1 MSIATEIT
9 RLQTAKT
16 DLKTAI
22 EGKGVTVPSA
32 TKIDG
37 YADLV
42 DSIETGGGGG
52 DIDAIIDGSITAVE
66 SDATVVEEYK
76 FYNCT
81 HLASVKFNEPVW
93 IKGNAFRGCTALQ
106 TFDAKK
112 AYRIFGNSFTGVL
125 ANLVFANITDEL
137 GTSALSGWLG
147 QKIDLDGS
155 AAFEIKMSTFSNA
168 SNFNVLIIRKNSRII
183 LGNINAFSGTP
194 FTSSGTGGTIYV
206 PRSLLSEYT
215 QATNWSTILGYTNNQ
230 ILPIEGSIYE
240 TQYADGT
247 PISA

>member
-1 MSIATEIT
+1 MSIATDLT
-9 RLQTAKT
+9 RLQTAKA

-32 TKIDG
+32 TLLDG

-42 DSIETGGGGG
+42 ESIPSGGGGG
-52 DIDAIIDGSITAVE
+52 DIDAIIDGSITSFE

-81 HLASVKFNEPVW
+81 HLASAKFNEPVW

-125 ANLVFANITDEL
+125 ANLVFANITAEL

-155 AAFEIKMSTFSNA
+155 ALEIKMYTFSNA

-194 FTSSGTGGTIYV
+194 FASSGTGGTLYV
-206 PRSLLSEYT
+206 PQSLLSEYT